1 MTGLAGHAP
10 DSGITPSVSAPAPWL
25 DLHTLADVTIVAAG
39 RCVARVSSMWSAD
52 CQGEQTIEIRFRHQ
66 TTVSRLRVVIG
77 QADRSCTQ
85 RITIWASSRRGER
98 HREILGR
105 TFTLLPGGATAHVE
119 ECAVQLEGVS
129 ALQVRIV
136 PSIDGG
142 RAVAHV
148 KEVLVAA

>member
-1 MTGLAGHAP
+1 VNGFAGHAA
-10 DSGITPSVSAPAPWL
+10 DSGITPSLSAAGPWL
-25 DLHTLADVTIVAAG
+25 DLHRLADVTIVAAG
-39 RCVARVSSMWSAD
+39 KRVAGVPRTWSAD
-52 CQGEQTIEIRFRHQ
+52 CPGEQTIEIRFRHQ

-98 HREILGR
+98 HREILRR
-105 TFTLLPGGATAHVE
+105 TFTSLPGGATAHVE
-119 ECAVQLEGVS
+119 ECAVQLESVS

-142 RAVAHV
+142 RAIAHV
-148 KEVLVAA
+148 NEVLVAG